1 VILEKPVLG
10 DLWFPILLLI
20 IMIDKEKVIKLVEEK
35 LDENM
40 FLVEVSVS
48 KNNVI
53 SVFVDSFDG
62 ITIEKCIEISR
73 NVEHNFDRET
83 EDFELQVSSPGL
95 TEGFKVKQQY
105 IKYKGREVEVDA
117 KTGEHFTGVLKEVGD
132 DEITLEV
139 SKREK
144 VEGHKKKQWVVREYK
159 FNYNDIN
166 SAKAVITF
174 K

>member
-1 VILEKPVLG
+1 
-10 DLWFPILLLI
+10 
-20 IMIDKEKVIKLVEEK
+20 MIDKKKVIKLVEEK
-35 LDENM
+35 LDERM
-40 FLVEVSVS
+40 FLVDVSVS

-53 SVFVDSFDG
+53 NVFVDSFDG

-73 NVEHNFDRET
+73 NVEHNLDREA

-105 IKYKGREVEVDA
+105 VKYKDREIEVDTE
-117 KTGEHFTGVLKEVGD
+117 TGEHFEGVLKDVNDE
-132 DEITLEV
+132 EITLET

-144 VEGHKKKQWVVREYK
+144 VEGHKKKQLIVREHK
-159 FNYNDIN
+159 LKYNEIK